1 MADETQNLVQNGI
14 PEESVVETGERQSRT
29 VTCTKKT
36 VMPILSIF
44 VALLIAGQAVSVYFI
59 SQQQSTISHLQETT
73 TALKLKDMMKNLPGS
88 PQSQNRPKLRMASFN
103 IPLAF
108 KDTDGSSPNL
118 EEIAEG
124 SNKIEDAV
132 KYMLLRTNPLRT
144 YPSLNGTVLD
154 NLRKLKKNLSDQE
167 WMVFDAWMQQ
177 WYLFYLVQN
186 TDTPK
191 TAPAPTGT
199 RNLLTTQKKDQRPA
213 GRSPSG
219 NLVYASITYST
230 DTEPS
235 IIGESPSGASVLSE
249 CMAKASVHALP
260 GAYLPQCDE
269 NGGFKA
275 TQCWRSTGY
284 CWCVYKNGTEIPDTR
299 SRAKIDCESKN
310 THVLLI

>member
-191 TAPAPTGT
+191 TAPAPTG
-199 RNLLTTQKKDQRPA
+199 
-213 GRSPSG
+213 
-219 NLVYASITYST
+219 
-230 DTEPS
+230 
-235 IIGESPSGASVLSE
+235 ASVLSE